1 MAVSASAI
9 RLCGGT
15 PRWAAGDA
23 MVANMVIDLA
33 QERYLRGVMRRV
45 RELFDLSDW
54 AARHGNC
61 ALIEHSLAALREL

>member
-1 MAVSASAI
+1 
-9 RLCGGT
+9 
-15 PRWAAGDA
+15 